1 MSFSTY
7 YSRLVSKVKQGG
19 PTAQE
24 ARRDYQA
31 MLAQHTRGL

>member
-31 MLAQHTRGL
+31 MIAQQMRSL